1 MDINSPWT
9 DFVCSFPSDVCL
21 FKEVFGASSVEKGQ
35 KHHIMECYL
44 VWKPA
49 NRLPFRRQEKVEIMN
64 VLTSTVLFHFHI
76 ASVLLSLT
84 SILPPFWE
92 KRLQMKM
99 LEKIHM
105 DINSPWTDFVCSF
118 PSDVCLF
125 KEVFGASSVEKGQK
139 HHIMECY
146 LVWKP
151 ANRLPFRIQEKVEMM
166 NVLTSTVLS
175 HFHIASVLLSLKSI
189 LAPFLGE
196 EA

>member
-1 MDINSPWT
+1 MDI
-9 DFVCSFPSDVCL
+9 
-21 FKEVFGASSVEKGQ
+21 
-35 KHHIMECYL
+35 Y
-44 VWKPA
+44 
-49 NRLPFRRQEKVEIMN
+49 
-64 VLTSTVLFHFHI
+64 
-76 ASVLLSLT
+76 
-84 SILPPFWE
+84 
-92 KRLQMKM
+92 
-99 LEKIHM
+99 
-105 DINSPWTDFVCSF
+105 SPWTDFVCSF

-189 LAPFLGE
+189 LPPFWEKRLKMKMLGKNTYVSLLGFQGIKPKQQNGNVTWNKKKKSNIPME
-196 EA
+196 SQSFPYCPSLLFYLRRSPQPPFIFHIQIGCNA